1 MVCRMCGAPLEA
13 GRRAYCSDRCRYQ
26 WQKFVPSRELK
37 CVGCGKTV
45 FVPASHHKRKY
56 CTKRCADAHY
66 NSTYRRGPNNP
77 RWRGGRVLSYG
88 PGWKEIK
95 ERVRERDKNCRR
107 CGKTPEEN
115 GRKLDV
121 HHLGP
126 YRFTGDND
134 LENLEGLC
142 RSCHMRSEDCGRRG
156 SAKFAGPRQLELKPL
171 SQRELQRQRGRRIR
185 ARRKQL
191 QAQAFELN
199 AEGQSLR
206 QIGRALGVSHQ
217 TVANWLS
224 QKTLD

>member
-1 MVCRMCGAPLEA
+1 MC
-13 GRRAYCSDRCRYQ
+13 CRYCGRPLKEGLKDWCDQ
-26 WQKFVPSRELK
+26 RCKARFEFNVPSVKFKCPECKLELR
-37 CVGCGKTV
+37 
-45 FVPASHHKRKY
+45 VPKKPFNRKF
-56 CTKRCADAHY
+56 CSGSCARAAY
-66 NSTYRRGPNNP
+66 NRKHFRGPNNP

-95 ERVRERDKNCRR
+95 ERVRGRDKNCRR

-142 RSCHMRSEDCGRRG
+142 RSCHMRSEDWGRRG
-156 SAKFAGPRQLELKPL
+156 SAKFAGPQQLELRPL
-171 SQRELQRQRGRRIR
+171 SQRELQRQRGAQIR
-185 ARRKQL
+185 ARRKHL
-191 QAQAFELN
+191 QSQAFELN
-199 AEGQSLR
+199 AKGLSLR

-224 QKTLD
+224 EASD